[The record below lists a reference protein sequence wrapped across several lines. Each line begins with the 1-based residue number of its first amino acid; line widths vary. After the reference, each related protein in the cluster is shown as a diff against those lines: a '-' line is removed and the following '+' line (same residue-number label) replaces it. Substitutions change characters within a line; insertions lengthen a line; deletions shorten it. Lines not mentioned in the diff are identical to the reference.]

1 MNEHS
6 LTPNDLSP
14 EPLSKAVL
22 QQVSGEL
29 GLYVYMLVDPRNGL
43 PFYVG
48 KGQGLRFSSH
58 GDEAAA
64 TSGDAPEENEKL
76 KKIDEIRAA
85 GLEHEIWILRHG
97 MTTKSEYTAVEAAAI
112 DLLHSFP
119 LEVRSE
125 REPVPERFMDQLTN
139 ARRES
144 SNGHGIMLLNDLVA
158 EKAAPELTLTE
169 VPMLL
174 ITLKGWIDKPER
186 IPGEETRDGY
196 GYKREWLTSS
206 VREQHFEEIG
216 HSVCAWW
223 RIDLARVERNN
234 IEYAVAVHR
243 GVTRAVFRIL
253 PGTWEEQ
260 GGRRGFQF
268 ERITHGKVPLSGKRD
283 LYDEVVGPYGH
294 RTPEKKKGDMAPV
307 RYWPYS
313 S

>member
-119 LEVRSE
+119 LEVRSK
-125 REPVPERFMDQLTN
+125 REPVPESFMDQLTN

-144 SNGHGIMLLNDLVA
+144 SKGHGIMLLNDLVA

-196 GYKREWLTSS
+196 GYKHEWLTSS

-223 RIDLARVERNN
+223 KIDLARVERNN

-243 GVTRAVFRIL
+243 GVTRAVFKIL

-268 ERITHGKVPLSGKRD
+268 EPVTHGDVKLPDGRD
-283 LYDEVVGPYGH
+283 LYDNVVGAHGH
-294 RTPEKKKGDMAPV
+294 RTPEKQRGEMAAL

>member
-1 MNEHS
+1 M
-6 LTPNDLSP
+6 
-14 EPLSKAVL
+14 L
-22 QQVSGEL
+22 QQVSSEL

-58 GDEAAA
+58 DDEADAA
-64 TSGDAPEENEKL
+64 SGDAPEENDPEMSEKIERIREIWASSL
-76 KKIDEIRAA
+76 K
-85 GLEHEIWILRHG
+85 HEVWILRHG
-97 MTTKSEYTAVEAAAI
+97 MTTKREYTAVEAAAI

-119 LEVRSE
+119 LEVRSK
-125 REPVPERFMDQLTN
+125 REPVPESFMDQLTN

-144 SNGHGIMLLNDLVA
+144 SKGHGIMLLNDLVA

-174 ITLKGWIDKPER
+174 ITLKGWIDKPEEP

-216 HSVCAWW
+216 RSVCAWW

-268 ERITHGKVPLSGKRD
+268 EPVTRDDDTLPD

-294 RTPEKKKGDMAPV
+294 RIPEKKKGDMAPL

-313 S
+313 C